1 MKVRVKWI
9 EHMTLVA
16 ETGSGHTVVMDGPS
30 DHGGRDLAARPMEMV
45 LVGLGG
51 CSTFDVVDILKKAR
65 QMIKSCEVE
74 VVAKRANAIPAVFT
88 KIHLNFIVTGTD
100 LSDKKVSN
108 AVDLSMEKYCSVAE
122 MLRNNVDITYGYEIQ
137 NGI

>member
-9 EHMTLVA
+9 EHMILVA